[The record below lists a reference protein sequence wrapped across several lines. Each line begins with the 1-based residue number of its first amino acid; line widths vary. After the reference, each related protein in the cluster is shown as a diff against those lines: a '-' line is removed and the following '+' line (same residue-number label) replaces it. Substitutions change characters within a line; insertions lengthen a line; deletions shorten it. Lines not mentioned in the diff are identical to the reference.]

1 MRVRIGYD
9 FIFFGSISFFF
20 FFFFAQS
27 DNVNGEIQELVAKL
41 GSELNEKCQ

>member
-20 FFFFAQS
+20 IFFAQS